1 MREFVGIQIQGSVI
15 PPEIL
20 AAVSGGE
27 DLPGSSSADYHLAA
41 GETLREAANRVW
53 AYLTGVWAAFRE
65 QESRLPEG
73 DLGTT
78 LTRERWLL
86 ILLDQLGYGRLPA
99 SPSGGIKVD
108 GKSVPVSHLWERVPI
123 HLLGAGVDLDRRQAG
138 VRGAASSSPQSMVQE
153 LLNRSNE
160 HLWAILSNG
169 HRLRLLR
176 DSTSLVGSAYV
187 EFDLEAIFD
196 GDLFSD
202 FVVLYGVC
210 HQSRVEVLDAEVG
223 PASCW
228 LERWRTEGI
237 QRGTRA
243 LNQLRD
249 GVVTALE
256 HLGSG
261 FRGHPANDALR
272 ARFDSGELSLDDYN
286 HALLRVVYRLLCTFV
301 AEDRGVLLDPAA
313 QPEARSRYVEYFSSA
328 RLRRSARRRPGSRHG
343 DKWATLVR
351 VWSALGSVD
360 GEPRLGLRGIGGLFE
375 DGPLDVLG
383 ECALTNQSLHSAVRA
398 LSVTRDPKTGAARVV
413 DYRHLGAEELG
424 SIYES
429 LLEFVPSW
437 DATQRRYR
445 LGMAAGNQRKTTGS
459 YYTPTSLI
467 DSLLDTALDPV
478 LDRAAAQPDP
488 EAALLTLTV
497 VDPAC
502 GSGHFL
508 VAAARRIAK
517 RLAAVRTGDPEPPPE
532 QVRQAV
538 VEVVSRCIF
547 GVDVNPLSAELAK
560 VSLWLESMAPGQPMP
575 FLDSQIR
582 VGNALIG
589 ATPALITRGVP
600 DAAFTA
606 LDGDDKKTVTRLK
619 KENKN
624 ERDDGA
630 QGLFDVAQPAAGNTE
645 LAEQMRTV
653 TSTQVSSL
661 LDVHVQ
667 RGRLQAYEDSDEY
680 RRRKRVADA
689 WCAAFVW
696 PKAPG
701 APTPIT
707 TGTLRRLD
715 DGQDLD
721 PGVSAELDSLVARYR
736 FFHWHLE
743 FPQVFPVDGE
753 SVGGEG
759 PGWSG
764 GFDVVL
770 GNPPWEHIELKEQE
784 YFDARDPDIAQ
795 ASGAKRKRL
804 IKELDYSNPV
814 LAGEYKR
821 EKRRIDGFRH
831 FAATSGNYPL
841 CGVGRIKTDPLFA
854 EQGRVILTAD
864 GRFGMVLP
872 TGIATDFTTRDFF
885 KDLVVTGALAS
896 LFDFENR
903 EKVFP
908 AVDSRQKFALLTLA
922 GRATR
927 VPQAEFAFFL
937 HDAADL
943 ARDGVR
949 FELTPEE
956 ITLLNPN
963 TGTCPIFRTRRDAEI
978 TLGIYRR
985 VPVLVNENDPENG
998 NPWGVSFK
1006 QGLFNMTSDSHLFH
1020 TREELEDDGWV
1031 LNGNVFEREID
1042 GGYEVMQP
1050 LYEAKMIHHFDTR
1063 WATYEL
1069 DGSI

>member
-1 MREFVGIQIQGSVI
+1 MAAREFVGIQIQGSVI
-15 PPEIL
+15 PAEIL
-20 AAVSGGE
+20 AAVSGGGE
-27 DLPGSSSADYHLAA
+27 LPGVSSADYHFAA

-53 AYLTGVWAAFRE
+53 AYFTGVWAAFRE
-65 QESRLPEG
+65 QESRLPDG

-86 ILLDQLGYGRLPA
+86 ILLDQLGYGRVSVA
-99 SPSGGIKVD
+99 PSGGIQAD

-153 LLNRSNE
+153 LLNRSGD
-160 HLWAILSNG
+160 HLWAVLSNG

-210 HQSRVEVLDAEVG
+210 HQSRLEVLDAEVG

-237 QRGTRA
+237 QRGSRA

-249 GVVTALE
+249 GVVVALE
-256 HLGSG
+256 HLGRG
-261 FRGHPANDALR
+261 FRSHPANDALR
-272 ARFDSGELSLDDYN
+272 ELFDSGQLSLDDYN
-286 HALLRVVYRLLCTFV
+286 HALLRVIYRLLCTFV
-301 AEDRGVLLDPAA
+301 AEDRGVLLDLDAPV
-313 QPEARSRYVEYFSSA
+313 EARARYVEFFSST

-343 DKWATLVR
+343 DKWATQCR
-351 VWSALGSVD
+351 IWSALGSVE

-383 ECALTNQSLHSAVRA
+383 GCALTNEVLHSAVRA
-398 LSVTRDPKTGAARVV
+398 LSVTRDPKTGTARVV

-437 DATQRRYR
+437 DATLRRYR
-445 LGMAAGNQRKTTGS
+445 LETAAGNQRKTTGS

-478 LDRAAAQPDP
+478 VERAAAQPDP
-488 EAALLTLTV
+488 EAALLALTV

-517 RLAAVRTGDPEPPPE
+517 RLAAVRTGDPEPPPA
-532 QVRQAV
+532 QVRRAV
-538 VEVVSRCIF
+538 VDVVSRCIF

-560 VSLWLESMAPGQPMP
+560 VSLWLEAMAPGQPMP

-582 VGNALIG
+582 IGNALIG
-589 ATPALITRGVP
+589 ATPALVAAGIP
-600 DAAFTA
+600 DEVFKA

-619 KENKN
+619 KENKS
-624 ERDDGA
+624 ERDDGT
-630 QGLFDVAQPAAGNTE
+630 GSLFDVAAQASADNAD
-645 LAEQMRTV
+645 LAERMRALAETP
-653 TSTQVSSL
+653 VSSL

-667 RGRLQAYEDSDEY
+667 RGRLRAYEDSGEY
-680 RRRKRVADA
+680 RRRKLVADA

-701 APTPIT
+701 EATPIT

-721 PGVSAELDSLVARYR
+721 ADAAAELEVLVARYR

-753 SVGGEG
+753 SVVEG

-784 YFDARDPDIAQ
+784 FFDARDPDIAQ
-795 ASGAKRKRL
+795 ASGAKRKTL
-804 IKELDYSNPV
+804 IRELDESNPA
-814 LAGEYKR
+814 LGAEFKR

-854 EQGRVILTAD
+854 EQGRVILAPT

-872 TGIATDFTTRDFF
+872 TGIATDFTTSAYF
-885 KDLVVTGALAS
+885 KNLVETNALAS
-896 LFDFENR
+896 LFDFENQG
-903 EKVFP
+903 KKFFAGVH
-908 AVDSRQKFALLTLA
+908 ASYKFALLTLV
-922 GRATR
+922 GRNSR

-943 ARDGVR
+943 AREGVR

-956 ITLLNPN
+956 ITLLNPALR
-963 TGTCPIFRTRRDAEI
+963 I
-978 TLGIYRR
+978 
-985 VPVLVNENDPENG
+985 
-998 NPWGVSFK
+998 
-1006 QGLFNMTSDSHLFH
+1006 
-1020 TREELEDDGWV
+1020 
-1031 LNGNVFEREID
+1031 
-1042 GGYEVMQP
+1042 
-1050 LYEAKMIHHFDTR
+1050 
-1063 WATYEL
+1063 
-1069 DGSI
+1069 